1 MRVQDP
7 NWVYGKLVDGARD
20 AIVVSDTNGVLR
32 LWNTGAEYIFGYTA
46 EEALGQPL
54 DLIIPD
60 RFRDRH
66 WDGYARVMDT
76 AYTKYKAELLAV
88 PALTKY
94 GKRISIEFTITLLQ
108 DDSGVLHGIGAI
120 IRDVTDHRNE
130 DNTIREQLSELK
142 KRLVD

>member
-1 MRVQDP
+1 MLVQDP
-7 NWVYGKLVDGARD
+7 NWVYGKLVDDARD

-32 LWNTGAEYIFGYTA
+32 LWNIGAEYIFGYTA
-46 EEALGQPL
+46 KEALGQPL

-88 PALTKY
+88 PALTIY